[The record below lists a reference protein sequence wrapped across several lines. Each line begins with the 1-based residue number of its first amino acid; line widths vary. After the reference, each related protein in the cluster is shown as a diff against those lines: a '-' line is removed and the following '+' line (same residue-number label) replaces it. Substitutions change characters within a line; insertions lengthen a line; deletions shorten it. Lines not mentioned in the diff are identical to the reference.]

1 MNYVIWVGGIILGFV
16 LLVKGADFFVDG
28 AASIARKLGI
38 SAAIVGLTI
47 VAMGTSAPEAAVS
60 LTTGVQAGFFG
71 NIEATDTSV
80 GNILGSNLFNLLFI
94 LGICMIIKP
103 IPTFKESLNRDFPW
117 AIGTTIL
124 FIPMIMDG
132 KLALYEGI
140 ILLTLFFA
148 YIGWLIY
155 KSIKNRVVVSD
166 KTKKL
171 STPKG
176 IFFLLLGLAMIITG
190 SQFVVNCAESLAL
203 KLGMSETIVGLTI
216 CAIGTSLPELV
227 TSVVAAR
234 KGESELAV
242 GNVIGSNIF
251 NLLFILGAT
260 ICICAPGLEGFAMQ
274 VDFAMMADTIILLV
288 ATAMMFLFSFTGR
301 KCGRMEGII
310 SFSGYVGYT
319 IFIILREL
327 GILAF

>member
-1 MNYVIWVGGIILGFV
+1 MMYVLWIGGIILGFA

-28 AASIARKLGI
+28 AASIARKMGI

-71 NIEATDTSV
+71 NVGATDTSV

-94 LGICMIIKP
+94 LGICMMIKP
-103 IPTFKESLNRDFPW
+103 IPTFKESLTRDFPW
-117 AIGTTIL
+117 AIGTTVL

-140 ILLTLFFA
+140 ILLTLFFT

-155 KSIKNRVVVSD
+155 KSIKNRVVVAD
-166 KTKKL
+166 ETKKL
-171 STPKG
+171 SAPKS
-176 IFFLLLGLAMIITG
+176 IFFLLLGLVMIIAG
-190 SQFVVNCAESLAL
+190 SQFVVNCAEDMAIE
-203 KLGMSETIVGLTI
+203 LGMSPTIVGLTI

-227 TSVVAAR
+227 TSMVAAR

-251 NLLFILGAT
+251 NLLFILGGT
-260 ICICAPGLEGFAMQ
+260 ICICSPGLEGFAMQ
-274 VDFAMMADTIILLV
+274 VDLALMVDTIVLLT
-288 ATAMMFLFSFTGR
+288 ATAMMLLFSFTGK
-301 KCGRMEGII
+301 KCGRIEGVV
-310 SFSGYVGYT
+310 SFSGYIGYT
-319 IFIILREL
+319 VFIILREFGML
-327 GILAF
+327 VF

>member
-1 MNYVIWVGGIILGFV
+1 MEYVIWVGGIILGFL

-28 AASIARKLGI
+28 AASLARKMGI

-94 LGICMIIKP
+94 LGICMMIKP
-103 IPTFKESLNRDFPW
+103 IPTFKESLTRDFPW
-117 AIGTTIL
+117 AIATTIL

-155 KSIKNRVVVSD
+155 KSVKNRVEVSD
-166 KTKKL
+166 EIKKL
-171 STPKG
+171 SMPKS
-176 IFFLLLGLAMIITG
+176 IIFLLLGLAMIIIG
-190 SQFVVNCAESLAL
+190 SQFVVNCAEDLAL
-203 KLGMSETIVGLTI
+203 RLGMSKTIVGLTI

-251 NLLFILGAT
+251 NLLFILGGT
-260 ICICAPGLEGFAMQ
+260 ICICAPGLEGLAMK
-274 VDFAMMADTIILLV
+274 VDLAMMVDTIILCG
-288 ATAMMFLFSFTGR
+288 ATAMMMIFSLTGKR
-301 KCGRMEGII
+301 CNRTEGII
-310 SFSGYVGYT
+310 AVLGYVGYT
-319 IFIILREL
+319 AFILMREIHL
-327 GILAF
+327 FG

>member
-60 LTTGVQAGFFG
+60 LTTGVQAGFLG
-71 NIEATDTSV
+71 KAHATDTSV

-94 LGICMIIKP
+94 LGICMMIKP
-103 IPTFKESLNRDFPW
+103 IPTFKESLTRDFPW

-140 ILLTLFFA
+140 ILLVLFFS

-155 KSIKNRVVVSD
+155 KSIKNRVVVPD
-166 KTKKL
+166 ETKKL
-171 STPKG
+171 SGPKSV
-176 IFFLLLGLAMIITG
+176 FFLLLGLAMIIAG
-190 SQFVVNCAESLAL
+190 SQFVVNCAEALAL
-203 KLGMSETIVGLTI
+203 KLGMSQTIVGLTI

-251 NLLFILGAT
+251 NLLFILGGT
-260 ICICAPGLEGFAMQ
+260 ICICAPGLEGFAMR
-274 VDFAMMADTIILLV
+274 VDLAMMIDVIVLLCV
-288 ATAMMFLFSFTGR
+288 TAMMFIFSITGR
-301 KCGRMEGII
+301 KCNRIEGVFT
-310 SFSGYVGYT
+310 FSAYLLYFT
-319 IFIILREL
+319 FIILREL
-327 GILAF
+327 GILVF